1 MQGGFCK
8 MKFNEKLLSI
18 QKKNELSQKQKK
30 MTILIEEWYNER
42 KDKPESF

>member
-1 MQGGFCK
+1 